1 MNHMVEHVDKAS
13 NNYKLMDTWTLWA
26 HLPHDTDWSL
36 ESYKKIYEIS
46 SIKDAL
52 ILYENLPET
61 IIKNCMLFLMR
72 KGIKPTWEDPTF
84 FIICKIFISLNFN

>member
-52 ILYENLPET
+52 IFQAFT
-61 IIKNCMLFLMR
+61 
-72 KGIKPTWEDPTF
+72 GISGVWYF
-84 FIICKIFISLNFN
+84 RL